1 MSAPVPEPP
10 PAFAVAAASIS
21 TGTTTIPSAAATIP
35 GAAAVLQPGR
45 DEDLRREQRSC
56 KTRLSNSQRQR
67 IVEAILPYAKKK
79 HSGEYTA
86 QKAIISKVAD
96 EFNVSRRSI
105 GDIWSRGRKYPK
117 DNHQITSCCTR
128 NIIWPTLKW
137 ILTELVSQR
146 DSSPRSI
153 VLQQDNARPHISGT
167 NQDFMT
173 AGNANGFNITLSNQ
187 PPNSPDLNIL
197 DLGFFRAIQSLK
209 EKCAPKNVAEL
220 VEAVR
225 GAYAALTAETLNK
238 VWLSYQDVMQQVMN
252 DEGGNKYKLPHM
264 AKDRLARQGALPVC
278 LNVPHTLVEKAV
290 RVLAQATG
298 QSEQQDQPEFMPED
312 GEDFS
317 SSEMN

>member
-10 PAFAVAAASIS
+10 PAFAAAAASIL
-21 TGTTTIPSAAATIP
+21 T
-35 GAAAVLQPGR
+35 
-45 DEDLRREQRSC
+45 
-56 KTRLSNSQRQR
+56 
-67 IVEAILPYAKKK
+67 
-79 HSGEYTA
+79 GEYTA
-86 QKAIISKVAD
+86 QKGIISKVAD

-105 GDIWSRGRKYPK
+105 GDIWSRARKQLKEGVAIDVKSKVYGNTGRKRVVIDVESIP
-117 DNHQITSCCTR
+117 
-128 NIIWPTLKW
+128 NIPL
-137 ILTELVSQR
+137 SQR
-146 DSSPRSI
+146 TTIRSLAAALDRSI

-167 NQDFMT
+167 KQDFMT